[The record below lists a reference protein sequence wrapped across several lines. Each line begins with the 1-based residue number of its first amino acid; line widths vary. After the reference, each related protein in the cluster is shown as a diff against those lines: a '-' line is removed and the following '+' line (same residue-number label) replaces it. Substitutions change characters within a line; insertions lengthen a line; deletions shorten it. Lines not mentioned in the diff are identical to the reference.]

1 VLVGRHSTKGSRDA
15 SGKSSEPMSATE
27 HRLGT
32 EERDPPLPYNVPRLD
47 TFLQG
52 KTPLRGALETIVTVA
67 ILLLL
72 AVAVGVLRLHL
83 YWPVDAPRPF

>member
-1 VLVGRHSTKGSRDA
+1 MRRERD
-15 SGKSSEPMSATE
+15 SESPSATG
-27 HRLGT
+27 HRLGS
-32 EERDPPLPYNVPRLD
+32 EERAPPLPYNVPRLD

-52 KTPLRGALETIVTVA
+52 KTRLRGALETFVTIA

-72 AVAVGVLRLHL
+72 AIAIGVLRVHL

>member
-1 VLVGRHSTKGSRDA
+1 MGWTPSTERQLGSR
-15 SGKSSEPMSATE
+15 EPD
-27 HRLGT
+27 LPYG
-32 EERDPPLPYNVPRLD
+32 DVPLPYNVPRLD

-52 KTPLRGALETIVTVA
+52 KTRLRAALKTCVTIA

-72 AVAVGVLRLHL
+72 AVAFGVLRLYL

>member
-1 VLVGRHSTKGSRDA
+1 MTRERSTGWMPSTD
-15 SGKSSEPMSATE
+15 P
-27 HRLGT
+27 RLDNQ
-32 EERDPPLPYNVPRLD
+32 ERDVPLPYNVPRLD

-52 KTPLRGALETIVTVA
+52 KTRLRAALETVVTIA

-72 AVAVGVLRLHL
+72 AIAFGLLRLHL

>member
-1 VLVGRHSTKGSRDA
+1 MARERSMDRMPSMER
-15 SGKSSEPMSATE
+15 
-27 HRLGT
+27 RLGSP
-32 EERDPPLPYNVPRLD
+32 EQDVPLPYNVPRLD

-52 KTPLRGALETIVTVA
+52 KTRLRAALETFATIA

-72 AVAVGVLRLHL
+72 AAAIGVLRLHL

>member
-1 VLVGRHSTKGSRDA
+1 MRRER
-15 SGKSSEPMSATE
+15 SSEPMSATG
-27 HRLGT
+27 HRLGS

-52 KTPLRGALETIVTVA
+52 KTRLRGALETIVTIA

-72 AVAVGVLRLHL
+72 AAAMGLLRLYL

>member
-1 VLVGRHSTKGSRDA
+1 
-15 SGKSSEPMSATE
+15 MSAAV
-27 HRLGT
+27 HRLGI

-52 KTPLRGALETIVTVA
+52 KTHLRAAVETLITIA
-67 ILLLL
+67 ILFLL
-72 AVAVGVLRLHL
+72 AVAIGVLRLYL